1 MIKIKHLS
9 NIIFLI
15 LVPYLMQAQTF
26 NVGVLGGLTFSQ
38 VNGDALAGYDKLG
51 AEIGVKTNVYFN
63 SRWDASLELHYSQRG
78 SASEITFGGDNA
90 FYVLKMD
97 YVSIPLLVEFKDWI
111 VKDEDKQ
118 EFAKIRFSGGLAFGR
133 LIKNEDSDG
142 FSKDFKTNDL
152 SFLLGMTFSPNR
164 HLGFILRY
172 TRSIIPLDTVISG
185 VTVQEEL
192 RVIPHHVTI
201 GAQYMFL

>member
-9 NIIFLI
+9 NIIFL
-15 LVPYLMQAQTF
+15 LLSVYALQAQTF
-26 NVGVLGGLTFSQ
+26 NVGLLGGMTFSQ

-51 AEIGVKTNVYFN
+51 VELGVKTNIYFT
-63 SRWDASLELHYSQRG
+63 SRWDATLELHYSQRG
-78 SASEITFGGDNA
+78 SASEISFGGDNA
-90 FYVLKMD
+90 FYVLQMD
-97 YVSIPLLVEFKDWI
+97 YVSIPLMVEFKDWL

-133 LIKNEDSDG
+133 LIKNEDTDG

-152 SFLLGMTFSPNR
+152 SFLLGMAYSPNR

-185 VTVQEEL
+185 VTTREEL
-192 RVIPHHVTI
+192 NVIPHHVTL